1 VSETAPSEWEQVKRA
16 KLREI
21 DAHRRAIATHENIGH
36 FFESLGLEARAA
48 VVRQRAE
55 RAREMLETAI
65 REAKALPIDWSE
77 AFAGSDADQVVEKP
91 RRTARQPIEK
101 LLHRDL

>member
-1 VSETAPSEWEQVKRA
+1 MSQAAPSAWEQVKRA

-21 DAHRRAIATHENIGH
+21 EAHRRAIATHENIGH

-65 REAKALPIDWSE
+65 REAETFPIDWSE
-77 AFAGSDADQVVEKP
+77 AFAGSDAGQGRGHIGEQPAKP
-91 RRTARQPIEK
+91 
-101 LLHRDL
+101 

>member
-1 VSETAPSEWEQVKRA
+1 MSEAAPPAWEQVRRA

-21 DAHRRAIATHENIGH
+21 EAHRRAIATHENIGH

-55 RAREMLETAI
+55 RPREMLATAI
-65 REAKALPIDWSE
+65 REAEALPIDWSE
-77 AFAGSDADQVVEKP
+77 ASDRSDAGQGRGRLGE
-91 RRTARQPIEK
+91 QPGK
-101 LLHRDL
+101 G

>member
-1 VSETAPSEWEQVKRA
+1 MSEAAPPAWEQVRRA

-21 DAHRRAIATHENIGH
+21 EAHRRAIATHENIGH

-55 RAREMLETAI
+55 RPREMLATAI
-65 REAKALPIDWSE
+65 REAEALPIDWSE
-77 AFAGSDADQVVEKP
+77 ASARSAAGQGRGRLGE
-91 RRTARQPIEK
+91 QPGK
-101 LLHRDL
+101 G